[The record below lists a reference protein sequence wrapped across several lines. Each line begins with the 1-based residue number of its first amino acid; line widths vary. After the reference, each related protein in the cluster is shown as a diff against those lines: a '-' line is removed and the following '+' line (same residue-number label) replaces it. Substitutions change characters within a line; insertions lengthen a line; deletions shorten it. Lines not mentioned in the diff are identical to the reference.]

1 MNDSMVASPY
11 NRSMTRKDVN
21 TLGLSALGGA
31 LEYYDFIIFVF
42 LAGSI
47 GQLFFPA
54 DMPAWVK
61 QLQVFGI
68 FAAGYLA
75 RPIGGLLMAH
85 YGDIVGRKRMF
96 TFSLFLMAVPTFV
109 MGLLPTYAQIG
120 IAAPLLL
127 LLMRILQG
135 AAVGGEI
142 PGACV
147 FVAEHVPSRYVGIA
161 CGTLFS
167 GFTTGILLGSLVA
180 MAVNHYFGDA
190 VLDYAWRLPFLLGGV
205 FGIFALFLRRW
216 LEETPVFLAMKQK
229 KQLAQEVPLKTV
241 LREHR
246 AQIWPSMLLTWYL
259 SAGIV
264 TLTLLTQSVLQTQ
277 YAYSAEQAL
286 LANSIMIVVL
296 TFGCIFWGWAADRI
310 GAYATLMLG
319 SAMLAVTVYAFFT
332 SLPAAL
338 FDTTVLYSLAGFCL
352 GSVAV
357 VPRILVGLFPPAVR
371 YSGFSFSYNIAYSIF
386 GGFTPMLIAFWLRT
400 EPLAPAYYIGAVSVM
415 SFVLAIYLRF
425 RYGRRKSMD

>member
-1 MNDSMVASPY
+1 MDMDS
-11 NRSMTRKDVN
+11 RDRKLTRKDIN

-42 LAGSI
+42 LAASI
-47 GQLFFPA
+47 GQLFFPP
-54 DMPAWVK
+54 DMPDWMK

-85 YGDIVGRKRMF
+85 FGDVIGRKRMF
-96 TFSLFLMAVPTFV
+96 TFSLFLMAVPTFI

-120 IAAPLLL
+120 IAAPILL

-147 FVAEHVPSRYVGIA
+147 FVSEHVPKRHVGLA

-180 MAVNHYFGDA
+180 MAVNHVFKEQM
-190 VLDYAWRLPFLLGGV
+190 LEFAWRIPFLIGGV
-205 FGIFALFLRRW
+205 FGVFALYLRRW
-216 LEETPVFLAMKQK
+216 LEETPVFLAMKAQ
-229 KQLAQEVPLKTV
+229 KQLAAELPLKRV
-241 LREHR
+241 LRDHKP
-246 AQIWPSMLLTWYL
+246 QIWPAMLLTWFL

-264 TLTLLTQSVLQTQ
+264 TVTLLTPNIMETQHQ
-277 YAYSAEQAL
+277 YARADAL
-286 LANSIMIVVL
+286 LANSVAIVFL
-296 TFGCIFWGWAADRI
+296 TAGCVFWGWLADRI
-310 GAYATLMLG
+310 GAFRVLCTGA
-319 SAMLAVTVYAFFT
+319 LAIAIASYAFY
-332 SLPAAL
+332 SALPAGIQH
-338 FDTTVLYSLAGFCL
+338 TTVLYSLAGFAL

-357 VPRILVGLFPPAVR
+357 VPMVLVGLFPPAVR
-371 YSGFSFSYNIAYSIF
+371 YSGFSFSYNVAYSIF
-386 GGFTPMLIAFWLRT
+386 GGFTPILVALWLKADV
-400 EPLAPAYYIGAVSVM
+400 LAPAHYLALVCAIALLLSVH
-415 SFVLAIYLRF
+415 LA
-425 RYGRRKSMD
+425 KTKPA

>member
-1 MNDSMVASPY
+1 MENHNQSLS
-11 NRSMTRKDVN
+11 RKDIK

-42 LAGSI
+42 LAASI

-54 DMPAWVK
+54 DMPEWMK

-68 FAAGYLA
+68 FAAGYLS

-85 YGDIVGRKRMF
+85 FGDLVGRKRMF
-96 TFSLFLMAVPTFV
+96 TFSLFLMAVPTFI

-120 IAAPLLL
+120 IAAPILL

-147 FVAEHVPSRYVGIA
+147 FVSEHVPKKFVGLA
-161 CGTLFS
+161 SGTLFS

-180 MAVNHYFGDA
+180 MAVNTFFPAQA

-205 FGIFALFLRRW
+205 FGVFALYLRRW
-216 LEETPVFLAMKQK
+216 LEETPVFIAMKADK
-229 KQLAQEVPLKTV
+229 ALASELPLKKV
-241 LREHR
+241 LREHK
-246 AQIWPSMLLTWYL
+246 AEIWPSMLLTWFL

-264 TLTLLTQSVLQTQ
+264 TVTLLTPSIMQSQFQ
-277 YAYSAEQAL
+277 YSAHDAL
-286 LANSIMIVVL
+286 QANSIAIVCL
-296 TFGCIFWGWAADRI
+296 TAGCIFWGWWADKI
-310 GAYATLMLG
+310 GAYRVLMLG
-319 SAMLAVTVYAFFT
+319 SALLALTSFIFYR
-332 SLPAAL
+332 SLPNDL
-338 FDTTVLYSLAGFCL
+338 NHTIFLYSLLGFSL

-357 VPRILVGLFPPAVR
+357 VPMILVALFPPVVR
-371 YSGFSFSYNIAYSIF
+371 YSGFSFSYNVAYSIF
-386 GGFTPMLIAFWLRT
+386 GGFTPILISLWMKN
-400 EPLAPAYYIGAVSVM
+400 EKLAPSYYLLGVCAMTFI
-415 SFVLAIYLRF
+415 LAIYLASKKRVTQA
-425 RYGRRKSMD
+425 

>member
-1 MNDSMVASPY
+1 MHNLDRQLS
-11 NRSMTRKDVN
+11 RKDVN

-42 LAGSI
+42 LAASI
-47 GQLFFPA
+47 GQLFFPPE
-54 DMPAWVK
+54 MPVWLK

-85 YGDIVGRKRMF
+85 FGDVAGRKRMF
-96 TFSLFLMAVPTFV
+96 TFSLVLMAVPTFI

-120 IAAPLLL
+120 IAAPILL

-147 FVAEHVPSRYVGIA
+147 FVAEHVPRRHTGLA

-180 MAVNHYFGDA
+180 MTINARFEPQA

-205 FGIFALFLRRW
+205 FGVFALYLRRW
-216 LEETPVFLAMKQK
+216 LEETPVFLAMKEQK
-229 KQLAQEVPLKTV
+229 ALASELPLKRV
-241 LREHR
+241 IRLHKAE
-246 AQIWPSMLLTWYL
+246 IWPSMLLTWFL

-264 TLTLLTQSVLQTQ
+264 TLTLLTPSIMQTQ
-277 YAYSAEQAL
+277 FQYSAEAAL
-286 LANSIMIVVL
+286 QANSIAIVCL
-296 TFGCIFWGWAADRI
+296 TAGCIFWGWLADRL
-310 GAYATLMLG
+310 GALRVLMLG
-319 SAMLAVTVYAFFT
+319 AVLLAVFSALFYS
-332 SLPAAL
+332 SLPSDL
-338 FDTTVLYSLAGFCL
+338 PRTILLYSLAGFSL

-357 VPRILVGLFPPAVR
+357 VPMVLVGLFPPAVR
-371 YSGFSFSYNIAYSIF
+371 YSGFSFSYNVAYSIF
-386 GGFTPMLIAFWLRT
+386 GGFTPILVSLWMKNHSM
-400 EPLAPAYYIGAVSVM
+400 APAYYLIAVSAITFMLV
-415 SFVLAIYLRF
+415 IYLSIREK
-425 RYGRRKSMD
+425 RA

>member
-1 MNDSMVASPY
+1 MHNAD
-11 NRSMTRKDVN
+11 RQLDRKDVK

-54 DMPAWVK
+54 EMPDWLK

-75 RPIGGLLMAH
+75 RPLGGLLMAH
-85 YGDIVGRKRMF
+85 FGDIAGRKRMF
-96 TFSLFLMAVPTFV
+96 TFSLFLMAVPTFI

-120 IAAPLLL
+120 IWAPILL

-147 FVAEHVPSRYVGIA
+147 FVSEHVPRRYVGLA
-161 CGTLFS
+161 SGTLFS

-180 MAVNHYFGDA
+180 MLVNHYFPPEA

-205 FGIFALFLRRW
+205 FGVFALYLRRW
-216 LEETPVFLAMKQK
+216 LEETPVFLAMKAEAT
-229 KQLAQEVPLKTV
+229 LAAGLPLTQV
-241 LREHR
+241 LRDHR
-246 AQIWPSMLLTWYL
+246 AQIWPSMLLTGFL
-259 SAGIV
+259 SVGIV
-264 TLTLLTQSVLQTQ
+264 TVTLLTPSILQTQ
-277 YAYSAEQAL
+277 FLYPAADAL
-286 LANSIMIVVL
+286 EANSIAIICL
-296 TFGCIFWGWAADRI
+296 TFGCIFWGWLADRI
-310 GAYATLMLG
+310 GAYRVLMLG
-319 SAMLAVTVYAFFT
+319 GIVLAASSYVFYHA
-332 SLPAAL
+332 LPAEIGR
-338 FDTTVLYSLAGFCL
+338 TTLLYSLTGFSL

-357 VPRILVGLFPPAVR
+357 VPMILVGLFPPAVR
-371 YSGFSFSYNIAYSIF
+371 YSGFSFSYNVAYSVF
-386 GGFTPMLIAFWLRT
+386 GGFTPMLVAYWLKSDV
-400 EPLAPAYYIGAVSVM
+400 LAPAHL
-415 SFVLAIYLRF
+415 LAIVCVFAIVMAVYLPWQQKR
-425 RYGRRKSMD
+425 S

>member
-1 MNDSMVASPY
+1 MHNHDRQLS
-11 NRSMTRKDVN
+11 RKDIN

-42 LAGSI
+42 LAASI
-47 GQLFFPA
+47 GQLFFPP
-54 DMPAWVK
+54 DMPEWLK

-85 YGDIVGRKRMF
+85 FGDLVGRKRMF
-96 TFSLFLMAVPTFV
+96 TFSLFLMAVPTFI

-120 IAAPLLL
+120 IAAPILL

-147 FVAEHVPSRYVGIA
+147 FVSEHVPKKFVGLA
-161 CGTLFS
+161 SGTLFS

-180 MAVNHYFGDA
+180 MAVNTFFPAQA

-205 FGIFALFLRRW
+205 FGVFALYLRRW
-216 LEETPVFLAMKQK
+216 LEETPVFIAMKADK
-229 KQLAQEVPLKTV
+229 ALASELPLKKV
-241 LREHR
+241 LRDHKAE
-246 AQIWPSMLLTWYL
+246 IWPSMLLTWFL

-264 TLTLLTQSVLQTQ
+264 TVTLLTPSIMQSQFQ
-277 YAYSAEQAL
+277 YSAHDAL
-286 LANSIMIVVL
+286 QANSIAIVCL
-296 TFGCIFWGWAADRI
+296 TAGCIFWGWWADKI
-310 GAYATLMLG
+310 GAYRVLMLG
-319 SAMLAVTVYAFFT
+319 STLLALSSFVFYR
-332 SLPAAL
+332 SLPGDL
-338 FDTTVLYSLAGFCL
+338 NQTIFLYGLLGFSL

-357 VPRILVGLFPPAVR
+357 VPMILVALFPPVVR
-371 YSGFSFSYNIAYSIF
+371 YSGFSFSYNVAYSIF
-386 GGFTPMLIAFWLRT
+386 GGFTPILISLWMKD
-400 EPLAPAYYIGAVSVM
+400 EKLAPSYYLLGVCAIT
-415 SFVLAIYLRF
+415 LALALYLAAKKQRN
-425 RYGRRKSMD
+425 

>member
-1 MNDSMVASPY
+1 MNPVDRKLS
-11 NRSMTRKDVN
+11 RKDIN

-42 LAGSI
+42 LAASI

-54 DMPAWVK
+54 DMPVWLK

-85 YGDIVGRKRMF
+85 YGDVIGRKRMF
-96 TFSLFLMAVPTFV
+96 TFSLFLMAVPTFI

-120 IAAPLLL
+120 IAAPILL

-147 FVAEHVPSRYVGIA
+147 FVTEHVPKRHIGLAS
-161 CGTLFS
+161 GTLFS

-180 MAVNHYFGDA
+180 MAVNRVFSPEA
-190 VLDYAWRLPFLLGGV
+190 VLDYAWRIPFLLGGV
-205 FGIFALFLRRW
+205 FGVFALYLRRW
-216 LEETPVFLAMKQK
+216 LEETPVFLTMKEQK
-229 KQLAQEVPLKTV
+229 ALAAELPLKLV
-241 LREHR
+241 LRDHR
-246 AQIWPSMLLTWYL
+246 AQIWPAMLLTWFL

-264 TLTLLTQSVLQTQ
+264 TITLLTPNILQTQ
-277 YAYSAEQAL
+277 FGYRADEAL
-286 LANSIMIVVL
+286 LANSLAIVCL
-296 TFGCIFWGWAADRI
+296 TFACIFWGWLADRVGVYRVLLI
-310 GAYATLMLG
+310 GAAL
-319 SAMLAVTVYAFFT
+319 LAVSAFLFYRA
-332 SLPAAL
+332 LPADMARMT
-338 FDTTVLYSLAGFCL
+338 FLYGLTGFGL

-357 VPRILVGLFPPAVR
+357 VPMILVGLFPPAVR
-371 YSGFSFSYNIAYSIF
+371 YSGFSFSYNVAYSIF
-386 GGFTPMLIAFWLRT
+386 GGFTPILVSLWMRT
-400 EPLAPAYYIGAVSVM
+400 DALAPAHYLVSVC
-415 SFVLAIYLRF
+415 VLAAGLALYLPF
-425 RYGRRKSMD
+425 RAKRA

>member
-1 MNDSMVASPY
+1 MTEQHQAL
-11 NRSMTRKDVN
+11 TRKDIN

-42 LAGSI
+42 LAASI
-47 GQLFFPA
+47 GQLFFPP
-54 DMPAWVK
+54 DMPDWLK

-85 YGDIVGRKRMF
+85 YGDLIGRKRMF

-120 IAAPLLL
+120 VAAPVL
-127 LLMRILQG
+127 LLMMRLLQG

-147 FVAEHVPSRYVGIA
+147 FVSEHVPKKYVGLA
-161 CGTLFS
+161 SGTLFS

-180 MAVNHYFGDA
+180 MAINALFPAQA

-205 FGIFALFLRRW
+205 FGVFALYLRRW
-216 LEETPVFLAMKQK
+216 LQETPVFIAMKAEK
-229 KQLAQEVPLKTV
+229 SLANELPLKKV
-241 LREHR
+241 LREHK
-246 AQIWPSMLLTWYL
+246 AEIWPSMLLTWFL

-264 TLTLLTQSVLQTQ
+264 TVTLLTPSIMQSQFHYT
-277 YAYSAEQAL
+277 AYDAL
-286 LANSIMIVVL
+286 LANSIAIICL
-296 TFGCIFWGWAADRI
+296 TAGCIFWGWCADKI
-310 GAYATLMLG
+310 GAYRVLLLG
-319 SAMLAVTVYAFFT
+319 SSLLAVTSFVFYQ
-332 SLPAAL
+332 SLPSEIKHTI
-338 FDTTVLYSLAGFCL
+338 FLYGLVGFSL

-357 VPRILVGLFPPAVR
+357 VPMILVALFPPAVR
-371 YSGFSFSYNIAYSIF
+371 YSGFSFSYNVAYSIF
-386 GGFTPMLIAFWLRT
+386 GGFTPILISLWMKT
-400 EPLAPAYYIGAVSVM
+400 QSMAPAHYLIIVCAIAIAVA
-415 SFVLAIYLRF
+415 LYLTARAK
-425 RYGRRKSMD
+425 RG